1 MRQKC
6 KISSKTDYDRSS
18 FQPKYFIKYHPKKSV
33 KIAKNVKYRNEKSLS
48 FLSKIAFIRPKI
60 SYNIKVSTKI
70 PEIYLMKFLSFFG
83 ENFW

>member
-6 KISSKTDYDRSS
+6 KIPSKTDYDRSS

-33 KIAKNVKYRNEKSLS
+33 KIAKHVKYRNEKI
-48 FLSKIAFIRPKI
+48 FVIFIKNRFYPKI